1 MVSITSTFNEQANQ
15 HVFLLIMFFWIS
27 ASIDADKKEEKAKK
41 QEKGNKCSGLRP
53 PRTQSEGD
61 RPACTT

>member
-15 HVFLLIMFFWIS
+15 HVFLLVMFLWIS

-41 QEKGNKCSGLRP
+41 RNIARNNAKKPKTTPFP
-53 PRTQSEGD
+53 PI
-61 RPACTT
+61 PAGFR

>member
-15 HVFLLIMFFWIS
+15 YVFLLVMFLWIS

-41 QEKGNKCSGLRP
+41 RKIARNIAKKPKPAPFP
-53 PRTQSEGD
+53 PI
-61 RPACTT
+61 PAGFR